1 MMPRIIV
8 LGIGNIVL
16 GDEGFGVRAME
27 QVRDSAEYGDNIEFI
42 DGGTLGMELLP
53 FITGTDRLL
62 ILDAVKG
69 DGGAG
74 KVYCFRGD
82 EVDAHFADKLSAHEI
97 GIQDVLTVLKLT
109 GQEIPEVVVI
119 GAEPFVMEAGLDLS
133 VGMAAVLPTVCRM
146 AREEIL
152 NWCKES

>member
-1 MMPRIIV
+1 MSARITV

-27 QVRDSAEYGDNIEFI
+27 MVRDSADYPETVEFF

-53 FITGTDRLL
+53 FISGTDKLL
-62 ILDAVKG
+62 ILDAVSG
-69 DGGAG
+69 EAPD
-74 KVYCFRGD
+74 KVYVLRGA

-109 GQEIPEVVVI
+109 GAKMPEVTVI
-119 GAEPFVMEAGLDLS
+119 GAGPHNLSAGTELS
-133 VGMAAVLPTVCRM
+133 AEMQAFLPEVCRL
-146 AREEIL
+146 ARAEIMSWL
-152 NWCKES
+152 A